1 MNPKAPF
8 LALLSV
14 VVLVSCSPVGKQ
26 VGPTEAQVK
35 GWIQQEL
42 AIGSDKQDVVMFLQ
56 RHRIN
61 YSEVD
66 SQIIAGVGS
75 TKSFLTRSDIQIEF
89 RFDSE
94 GKLASY
100 VVKEVFTGP

>member
-1 MNPKAPF
+1 MNPKVTF
-8 LALLSV
+8 SALLSV
-14 VVLVSCSPVGKQ
+14 VVLASCSPVGKQ
-26 VGPTEAQVK
+26 MGPTEAQVK

-42 AIGSDKQDVVMFLQ
+42 AIGSGKQEVLTFLQ

-66 SQIIAGVGS
+66 SRIVAGVGS
-75 TKSFLTRSDIQIEF
+75 TKNFLTRSDIQIEF

-100 VVKEVFTGP
+100 VVKEVITGP